1 MFHFVSASSAPLLFL
16 NLSDCL
22 RAVFKRKILSDLR
35 LSGVPIKARAKELS
49 SLNGEPCEGP
59 MRGREMQAPLK
70 SVYASRERKLKK
82 KGH

>member
-1 MFHFVSASSAPLLFL
+1 MFHIVSASNVPFLFL
-16 NLSDCL
+16 YMSYCL
-22 RAVFKRKILSDLR
+22 RAIFKRKILSDLR
-35 LSGVPIKARAKELS
+35 VSGAPIKAHVKELS

-70 SVYASRERKLKK
+70 SVYASRERKLEK